1 MELTKLKPR
10 VLSIIIG
17 ISLILA
23 QPGFAFA
30 ASKSVKGLPLYSQIP
45 YVNLCWATTSSMITA
60 FFKGDELDRKIDI
73 ARIYT
78 GSQTDFNKAGSLLAV
93 QEGISYYMGYRF
105 GSLYQKP
112 LSYKAIKYQINEN
125 GPVVVR
131 YYYGEN
137 KLKGHIVVITG
148 YYEDNKTK
156 VVIYFD
162 PWKAK
167 VQTMDYQRLVRNT
180 TENWTWNQALF
191 YR

>member
-1 MELTKLKPR
+1 MKISKLKR
-10 VLSIIIG
+10 SVISLIIG
-17 ISLILA
+17 IGLVLA
-23 QPGFAFA
+23 QSGLAFA
-30 ASKSVKGLPLYSQIP
+30 TSKSVRDLPFYSQTP
-45 YVNLCWATTSSMITA
+45 YINLCWATTASMITS

-78 GSQTDFNKAGSLLAV
+78 GSQTNFNKAGSLLAV

-105 GSLYQKP
+105 GSIYQKP

-131 YYYGEN
+131 YYYGDD
-137 KLKGHIVVITG
+137 KHVGHIVVITG

-156 VVIYFD
+156 AVIYFD

-167 VQTMDYQRLVRNT
+167 VQTMDYQRLVHNT
-180 TENWTWNQALF
+180 TENWTWDQSLF